1 MAGRAGACRTCCG
14 TDGCTKDKSACTGVD
29 LNGDGT
35 CETLEADWSATA
47 SIVPGESRENIY
59 NLEPQWVETLRK
71 EGYDHAQVW
80 PVTVSGFLS
89 LTIRFPPR
97 SIRRAPI
104 QSSKSYAS

>member
-1 MAGRAGACRTCCG
+1 MGVLNEVVFMAGRAGLAALVVASE
-14 TDGCTKDKSACTGVD
+14 GCTKDKSACTGVD

-71 EGYDHAQVW
+71 RVM
-80 PVTVSGFLS
+80 TTRKSG
-89 LTIRFPPR
+89 R
-97 SIRRAPI
+97 
-104 QSSKSYAS
+104 